1 MQNHPSGPKET
12 CISQSQRL
20 NPVTSLSTS
29 RYNRSCYVQVCP
41 RIISRGPAPRGRSVQ
56 HQINLA
62 TRLAADRPP
71 QPSTPSAPRWRRFIH
86 PEGQP
91 YSVLNNEEF
100 AVVTEANL
108 EDAET
113 EQAILGYVKLV
124 QKELQCHDIKVP
136 PSVQVC
142 PRIISRG
149 PAPRGRSVQHQINL
163 ATRLAA
169 DRPPQPSTPSAPR
182 WRRFIHPEGQP
193 YSVLNNE
200 EFAVVTEANLEDA
213 ETEQAILGYVKL
225 VQKELQCHD
234 IKVPPRC
241 ELFLE
246 LEDDRTQCNYYFV
259 DHAAKGLFWLEE
271 LGTESLDI
279 SAAMSPSHLEGG
291 LERLYWVHVE
301 FFPMH
306 HESHEEFSQ
315 IVEDLCNII
324 SHGQAGKRKHR
335 LTSRT
340 STFPYTAETCKQF
353 LKLLARKRGQRV
365 DGYTL
370 CYAARLAGAIANQR
384 FITFYGQQSAQLD
397 RLQEMYPDDILEHK
411 WVSTPANWILWGI
424 PRHYS
429 TLLEDLYVNEQ
440 VYADQWTN
448 FMSLCLA
455 DWTSSLAWTFPVLIV
470 SILLA
475 SVRGGTISTAIPTVL
490 ASTISIASASCLH
503 LRHHSLADTSASI
516 GARYLR
522 SAKSDTFGFLPSAV
536 VFSLPRAGYMWG
548 VGFLIAQFLFIT
560 SRSINK
566 LVALVAASVLAILL
580 VFILWVISPEEMGIA
595 SFFRNFASSCFP
607 RFNGVEKAAPVPSSS
622 QELWGGGAW
631 VTAPPRTLA
640 PRLTRR

>member
-1 MQNHPSGPKET
+1 
-12 CISQSQRL
+12 
-20 NPVTSLSTS
+20 
-29 RYNRSCYVQVCP
+29 
-41 RIISRGPAPRGRSVQ
+41 
-56 HQINLA
+56 
-62 TRLAADRPP
+62 
-71 QPSTPSAPRWRRFIH
+71 
-86 PEGQP
+86 
-91 YSVLNNEEF
+91 
-100 AVVTEANL
+100 
-108 EDAET
+108 
-113 EQAILGYVKLV
+113 
-124 QKELQCHDIKVP
+124 
-136 PSVQVC
+136 
-142 PRIISRG
+142 
-149 PAPRGRSVQHQINL
+149 
-163 ATRLAA
+163 
-169 DRPPQPSTPSAPR
+169 
-182 WRRFIHPEGQP
+182 
-193 YSVLNNE
+193 
-200 EFAVVTEANLEDA
+200 
-213 ETEQAILGYVKL
+213 
-225 VQKELQCHD
+225 
-234 IKVPPRC
+234 
-241 ELFLE
+241 
-246 LEDDRTQCNYYFV
+246 
-259 DHAAKGLFWLEE
+259 
-271 LGTESLDI
+271 
-279 SAAMSPSHLEGG
+279 
-291 LERLYWVHVE
+291 
-301 FFPMH
+301 
-306 HESHEEFSQ
+306 
-315 IVEDLCNII
+315 
-324 SHGQAGKRKHR
+324 
-335 LTSRT
+335 
-340 STFPYTAETCKQF
+340 

-607 RFNGVEKAAPVPSSS
+607 YVHAADRPEDDSM
-622 QELWGGGAW
+622 A
-631 VTAPPRTLA
+631 
-640 PRLTRR
+640 